1 MPRRMAP
8 SQDEEESMP
17 GDTYH
22 VKSGRQQGK
31 QVMKQI
37 GDETVEERR
46 RAVASRKHR
55 RAEEIRE
62 EEDEKR

>member
-31 QVMKQI
+31 QVMKQA
-37 GDETVEERR
+37 GDEAVKERR
-46 RAVASRKHR
+46 KVMVSRKQ
-55 RAEEIRE
+55 
-62 EEDEKR
+62 